1 MLNIRCH
8 FIATHQTHFGQCVLE
23 LLKKIEMNMV
33 EEWVVTLEFNK
44 ENLWNYLAPLNQ
56 QS

>member
-1 MLNIRCH
+1 VLNIRCH